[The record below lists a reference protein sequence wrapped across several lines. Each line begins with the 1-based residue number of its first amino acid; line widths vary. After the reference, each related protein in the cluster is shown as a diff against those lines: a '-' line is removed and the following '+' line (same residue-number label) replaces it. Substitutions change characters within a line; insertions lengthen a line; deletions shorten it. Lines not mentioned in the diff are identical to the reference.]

1 LQFFY
6 KMQTIAQ
13 IGAQCP
19 FSIPQKDFKNSRF
32 TQKMRGTS
40 SRHDSTSSLSLSSL
54 HHQHQHCRKC
64 TVVASSSASSA
75 SPSTAPASLTA
86 NRETN
91 NETEIRPGV
100 FEGFWLWDGHKIRYH
115 RTANTDTLLPPVL
128 CIHGFGGNADHW
140 RKNLPDLS
148 STCNA
153 YAIDLLGYGFSDKP
167 DPRNFPINTI
177 YNFSNWGRQIRDFIK
192 EKIGQPT
199 ILTCNSVGGL
209 AGLQAAIDEP
219 ELIPAVQVINIS
231 LRMLHESKQAPLAK
245 PLVAA
250 LQKTLRTTSLGKVF
264 FAQVATA
271 NGVKNV
277 LKQCY
282 CNTEAVTDELVE
294 CILKPGLEPGAVD
307 VFLDFISYSGGP
319 LPETLIRECPVP
331 VSVVWGQED
340 PWEKLEWGRAFAT
353 YPSVE
358 EFIELPGVGHC
369 PQDEAPHLVN
379 PLIKEWVAR
388 HSAV

>member
-1 LQFFY
+1 
-6 KMQTIAQ
+6 MQTIAK
-13 IGAQCP
+13 IGAQC
-19 FSIPQKDFKNSRF
+19 STKIPQKSQ
-32 TQKMRGTS
+32 QKLQFANASHVAPLKRTNAVPCS
-40 SRHDSTSSLSLSSL
+40 STSSLHQQQQQRHRRQSSI
-54 HHQHQHCRKC
+54 
-64 TVVASSSASSA
+64 VASSSPSTA
-75 SPSTAPASLTA
+75 SPSVAAPES
-86 NRETN
+86 

-100 FEGFWLWDGHKIRYH
+100 FEGYWQWEGYKIRYH
-115 RTANTDTLLPPVL
+115 RTAATATSPNNSTLPSVL

-140 RKNLPDLS
+140 RKNLPELA

-167 DPRNFPINTI
+167 DPRDFPINTI
-177 YNFSNWGRQIRDFIK
+177 YNFENWGRQIRDFIK
-192 EKIGQPT
+192 EKIGKPT
-199 ILTCNSVGGL
+199 IVTCNSVGGL
-209 AGLQAAIDEP
+209 VGLQAAIDEP
-219 ELIPAVQVINIS
+219 ELILAVQVINIS

-250 LQKTLRTTSLGKVF
+250 LQKTLRTTSLGKLF
-264 FAQVATA
+264 FSQVATA

-282 CNTEAVTDELVE
+282 CNPDAVTDELVE

-358 EFIELPGVGHC
+358 EFIELCGVGHC
-369 PQDEAPHLVN
+369 GQDEAPELVN
-379 PLIKEWVAR
+379 PLIKEWVAK
-388 HSAV
+388 HT

>member
-1 LQFFY
+1 
-6 KMQTIAQ
+6 MQTVAQ

-19 FSIPQKDFKNSRF
+19 STIPHTGSNNRCFSQGRRVPIFRREEIP
-32 TQKMRGTS
+32 TS
-40 SRHDSTSSLSLSSL
+40 PSVSSAVHRQQGRSSTRVVASTSSSF
-54 HHQHQHCRKC
+54 
-64 TVVASSSASSA
+64 SSSPALA
-75 SPSTAPASLTA
+75 PPSLAATTAGMEVS
-86 NRETN
+86 EV
-91 NETEIRPGV
+91 EIRPGV
-100 FEGFWLWDGHKIRYH
+100 IEGFWLWEGHQIRYH
-115 RTANTDTLLPPVL
+115 RTANTDSTLPPVL

-167 DPRNFPINTI
+167 DPRKFPVNTI
-177 YNFSNWGRQIRDFIK
+177 YNFENWGRQIRDFIR

-219 ELIPAVQVINIS
+219 ELIPAVQIINIS

-250 LQKTLRTTSLGKVF
+250 LQNTLRTTNLGKLF
-264 FAQVATA
+264 FSQVATA
-271 NGVKNV
+271 NAVKNV

-282 CNTEAVTDELVE
+282 CNSDAVTDELVE

-319 LPETLIRECPVP
+319 LPEQLIKECPVP

-353 YPSVE
+353 YSTVE

-379 PLIKEWVAR
+379 PLIKDWVAR
-388 HSAV
+388 HSS

>member
-1 LQFFY
+1 
-6 KMQTIAQ
+6 MQTLAQ

-19 FSIPQKDFKNSRF
+19 SKIPHTRSNICHFSQKTRVAPF
-32 TQKMRGTS
+32 TRKFLTSPSVSSAVHQQHGRLSTTLVVASTSTS
-40 SRHDSTSSLSLSSL
+40 SSFSSSPAPAPPSLAASTSSLEAGE
-54 HHQHQHCRKC
+54 
-64 TVVASSSASSA
+64 V
-75 SPSTAPASLTA
+75 
-86 NRETN
+86 
-91 NETEIRPGV
+91 EIRPGV
-100 FEGFWLWDGHKIRYH
+100 IEGFWQWEGYKIRYH
-115 RTANTDTLLPPVL
+115 RTATVDSTLPPVL

-148 STCNA
+148 SACNA

-167 DPRNFPINTI
+167 DPRSSPVNTI
-177 YNFSNWGRQIRDFIK
+177 YNFENWGRQIRDFIR
-192 EKIGQPT
+192 EKIEQPT

-250 LQKTLRTTSLGKVF
+250 LQKTLRTTSLGKLF
-264 FAQVATA
+264 FSQVATA

-277 LKQCY
+277 LEQCY
-282 CNTEAVTDELVE
+282 CNPEAVTDELVA

-319 LPETLIRECPVP
+319 LPEQLIRECPVP
-331 VSVVWGQED
+331 VSVVWGSED
-340 PWEKLEWGRAFAT
+340 PWEKLEWGRTFAT
-353 YPSVE
+353 YPTVE

-379 PLIKEWVAR
+379 PLIKDWVAR
-388 HSAV
+388 HSS

>member
-1 LQFFY
+1 VY
-6 KMQTIAQ
+6 
-13 IGAQCP
+13 
-19 FSIPQKDFKNSRF
+19 
-32 TQKMRGTS
+32 
-40 SRHDSTSSLSLSSL
+40 
-54 HHQHQHCRKC
+54 
-64 TVVASSSASSA
+64 
-75 SPSTAPASLTA
+75 
-86 NRETN
+86 
-91 NETEIRPGV
+91 
-100 FEGFWLWDGHKIRYH
+100 EGYWQWEGHRIRYH
-115 RTANTDTLLPPVL
+115 RTAAADASAAATLPNVL

-140 RKNLPDLS
+140 RKNLPELA
-148 STCNA
+148 STSNA

-167 DPRNFPINTI
+167 DPREFPINTI
-177 YNFSNWGRQIRDFIK
+177 YNFENWGRQIRDFIK
-192 EKIGQPT
+192 EKIGKPT

-219 ELIPAVQVINIS
+219 ELIPAVQIINIS

-245 PLVAA
+245 PLITA
-250 LQKTLRTTSLGKVF
+250 LQNTLRTTSLGKLF
-264 FAQVATA
+264 FSQVATA
-271 NGVKNV
+271 NGVKSV

-282 CNTEAVTDELVE
+282 CNPDAVTDELVD

-319 LPETLIRECPVP
+319 LAETLIRECPVP

-379 PLIKEWVAR
+379 PLIKEWVAK
-388 HSAV
+388 HSGSSSA